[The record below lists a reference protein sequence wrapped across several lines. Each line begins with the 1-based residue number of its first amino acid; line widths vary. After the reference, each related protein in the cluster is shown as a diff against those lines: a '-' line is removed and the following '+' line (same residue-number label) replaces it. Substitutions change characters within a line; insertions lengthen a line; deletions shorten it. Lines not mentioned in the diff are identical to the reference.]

1 MDWLFERVSK
11 ILVIFSIL
19 FIITPFIF
27 IIFEGF
33 NFIIS
38 LPFPQEI
45 VFSIKLSLKTSI
57 LATFLVSVT
66 SVIISQKIH
75 FNPKH
80 KEILKYIY
88 SFPLSMPHLVS
99 GLALITLYG
108 HNNLGKYLEIFNID
122 FVYTP
127 SGIVLALFFINL
139 PYAIIF
145 LNSAM
150 DSVDDSIF
158 FTANNLGL
166 NNFKVFIHVLI
177 PLIRQHI
184 ITMVLLIFSR
194 CLGEFGAVMM
204 LVGVTRMKTETLATS
219 IFLNMTTGDFDV
231 ACGVAII
238 LMLINLFIN
247 LMIKI
252 IIKEKSVGDKNIYYK

>member
-27 IIFEGF
+27 IVFEGF
-33 NFIIS
+33 NFIVS
-38 LPFPQEI
+38 LPFPKEI
-45 VFSIKLSLKTSI
+45 IFSIKLSLKTSI
-57 LATFLVSVT
+57 LATFIVCIT
-66 SVIISQKIH
+66 SVLISRRIT
-75 FNPKH
+75 FNSKH
-80 KEILKYIY
+80 KEILKYVY

-122 FVYTP
+122 FVYTQ
-127 SGIVLALFFINL
+127 SGIVLALLFINL

-150 DSVDDSIF
+150 DSVDGNIF

-166 NNFKVFIHVLI
+166 NNFKVFIHVLV
-177 PLIRQHI
+177 PLIKEHI
-184 ITMVLLIFSR
+184 LTMMLLVFSR

-219 IFLNMTTGDFDV
+219 VFLNMTTGDFDV

-238 LMLINLFIN
+238 LMLINLSIN
-247 LMIKI
+247 LIVKMIANNK
-252 IIKEKSVGDKNIYYK
+252 V